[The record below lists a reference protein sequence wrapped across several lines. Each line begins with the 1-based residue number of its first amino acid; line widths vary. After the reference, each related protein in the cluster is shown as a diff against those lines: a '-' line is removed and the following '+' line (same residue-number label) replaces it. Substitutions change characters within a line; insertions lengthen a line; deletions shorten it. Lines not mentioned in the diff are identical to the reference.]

1 MAVNMSEALKAGER
15 ILGYEIVRAV
25 GQGGFGIVYEA
36 KSEEGRR
43 VAIKEYF
50 PAGMVERRGRE
61 VVLRN
66 EKDRKIFS
74 TVFALFKFSTGRL
87 IGLADHP
94 VINKTIGFDERN
106 ATAYRIM
113 GFIDGET
120 LAEGFDRGTLKLDK
134 DRFRAIF
141 EPVTDALGFLHAHDI
156 LHRDIAPGNIM
167 LTREGKP
174 VLIDVDAMREMK
186 QELQKSDIHSR
197 AIGIG
202 SGSSRS
208 LVIANMAY
216 CPPEQLR
223 KTNLRETPATDVYAL
238 GATMYDAL
246 TGRPPVPAMD
256 RLLARGNQEADPYE
270 PVGPKA
276 RFACPPELFET
287 VDRMLSFT
295 MADRPQ
301 SMSAFRRA
309 VGWQA
314 PASDQQQQQQTKPR
328 PNSGGRVPPIAEE
341 KATFVLPSNG
351 GQGGG
356 AAGERPTIMSPP
368 PAAARPTP
376 PPHAEPVQPPPPVP
390 ETPGR
395 SYAWPIMAVLT
406 IVGVGGFLG
415 YHWGQG
421 GRTFS
426 GVAVPL
432 PKMSTSI
439 PGSKS
444 GTPSTGTPPAGTP
457 AAKLCDSEARF
468 RDAAARGLQALE
480 FFVEECQRSGGS
492 MREEAERRLAE
503 MRRQPPP
510 VDETALRREREV
522 AAFTEATS
530 CLAGANPCRSASLDA
545 CVSRYSVRVDG
556 PLNRAGELRS
566 LATRYAAACA
576 LPDGTYSGVR
586 GYSKHNPPH
595 CLSSYDMYGIEIRD
609 GQIIFKSDGRTW
621 TGTVNQRSGDIDI
634 PFSGISVNDQG
645 SALKHETYIR
655 GNFRSATLYNGFCGG
670 GFFRINK

>member
-1 MAVNMSEALKAGER
+1 MAVNEREALKAGER

-36 KSEEGRR
+36 KGEEGRR

-66 EKDRKIFS
+66 EKDRKVFS

-120 LAEGFDRGTLKLDK
+120 LAEGFERGTLTLDK
-134 DRFRAIF
+134 ARFRSIF
-141 EPVTDALGFLHAHDI
+141 EPVTDALSFLHGHDI

-167 LTREGKP
+167 LTREGRP
-174 VLIDVDAMREMK
+174 ILIDVDAMREMK

-223 KTNLRETPATDVYAL
+223 KTSLRESPATDIYAL
-238 GATMYDAL
+238 GATMYDAI

-256 RLLARGNQEADPYE
+256 RLLARGNQEPDPYE
-270 PVGPKA
+270 PVAPKA

-287 VDRMLSFT
+287 VDRMLSFA
-295 MADRPQ
+295 MAERPQ

-314 PASDQQQQQQTKPR
+314 AAADPGQATKPR
-328 PNSGGRVPPIAEE
+328 PNSGGRGSPVVEE
-341 KATFVLPSNG
+341 RATFVLPSDG
-351 GQGGG
+351 GRG
-356 AAGERPTIMSPP
+356 AAIAGERPTITAPP
-368 PAAARPTP
+368 PAAAQPAQASPPSAPPKAP
-376 PPHAEPVQPPPPVP
+376 PPLTDRPAQ
-390 ETPGR
+390 R
-395 SYAWPIMAVLT
+395 AFAWPVMAVLT
-406 IVGVGGFLG
+406 LVGVGGFLG

-421 GRTFS
+421 RTNFS
-426 GVAVPL
+426 GTAVSL
-432 PKMSTSI
+432 PQPSTSI
-439 PGSKS
+439 PGTKS
-444 GTPSTGTPPAGTP
+444 GTP

-468 RDAAARGLQALE
+468 RDAAASGLATLQ
-480 FFVEECQRSGGS
+480 FFVEECRRNGGS
-492 MREEAERRLAE
+492 MRNEAERRLAE

-510 VDETALRREREV
+510 ADDTQQRRERE
-522 AAFTEATS
+522 ATAFSEATS
-530 CLAGANPCRSASLDA
+530 CLASANPCQSASLDT
-545 CVSRYSVRVDG
+545 CVSRYSGRVDG
-556 PLNRAGELRS
+556 ALTRVSELRG
-566 LATRYAAACA
+566 LVTRYAAACA
-576 LPDGTYSGVR
+576 LPDGTYTGVR
-586 GYSKHNPPH
+586 GYATHKPPH
-595 CLSSYDMYGIEIRD
+595 CLSTYDMYGIEIRD
-609 GQIIFKSDGRTW
+609 GQIVFKSDGRTW
-621 TGTVNQRSGDIDI
+621 TGTANQRTGDIYI

-645 SALKHETYIR
+645 SPLKHTTYIR
-655 GNFRSATLYNGFCGG
+655 GNFRSATLFNGFCGS